1 MKLPDGLMESTGEAY
16 GYAKAYVEQQIEYAK
31 LDIAERLSISI
42 SSAITAIVVIQ
53 LIFFVLGF
61 LSFALG
67 VYLSQR
73 LGSYVQGFLIV
84 GGIYLAITIT
94 IILLRRPLITNPV
107 VSRII
112 KIFFEVQ

>member
-1 MKLPDGLMESTGEAY
+1 MESTGEAY
-16 GYAKAYVEQQIEYAK
+16 GYAKAYIEQQVEYTK
-31 LDIAERLSISI
+31 LDLAERLSISI

-61 LSFALG
+61 LSFAFG

-84 GGIYLAITIT
+84 GGIYLAITIAV
-94 IILLRRPLITNPV
+94 ILFRRPLITNPV

-112 KIFFEVQ
+112 KIFFEVR